1 MSQYSEDHIRK
12 KLLQGLEASHV
23 VSPLKLEFIYRAV
36 KTHPNLKIGA
46 TSLVMLG
53 VKISCEVWLVI
64 LGALVAVL
72 LRSCTTLHPYSGE
85 GSPPMYGDYEAQRH
99 WMEVTTNLGVQN
111 WYKNGTDNDLMY
123 WGLDYPPLTA
133 YHMFVCGKIAGLIN
147 ENWTKLHDSRG
158 FESEQHKIFMRY
170 TVLLADI
177 VVYIPALIFY
187 FYSTE
192 GHSEDKKVKPLSA
205 SLATILGLLY
215 PGIILIDHG
224 HFQYNCVSLGFFVFA
239 TSFVLL
245 EYNILASVFFCAALN
260 YKQMELYHALPFF
273 MYMLS
278 SCVPKPGQSLR
289 SSLIKLAQIALTV
302 IVSFFLFWAPFLFQ
316 FDDFF
321 AVLWRQFPVDRGV
334 FEDKVSNFWCVFNI
348 FYKLKQRF
356 TNYEMMRICLFA
368 TVSMIF
374 PSSIDLFLRP
384 NSKKFVLALIN
395 SALAFFLFSFQVH
408 EKSILLV
415 GIPVVLY
422 FPQKPFV
429 CFWFLCIS
437 VFSMLPLLFKDGLV
451 IATIALMLFYTISFR
466 VSIEHF
472 YRSSLNAS
480 DGLAEYYRSLL
491 HVLLDIEY
499 KKATQID
506 ILKLTYK
513 QIVKNKETLKN
524 FAFHVVMITSLIGCL
539 VLSFALLVFEPPQ
552 RYPDLF
558 PLLISSYSALHFVGF
573 FIYFNIKQLEI
584 PQEFGDIKN
593 VKIKSS

>member
-1 MSQYSEDHIRK
+1 MFCV
-12 KLLQGLEASHV
+12 KL
-23 VSPLKLEFIYRAV
+23 
-36 KTHPNLKIGA
+36 
-46 TSLVMLG
+46 
-53 VKISCEVWLVI
+53 SCEVWLVI

-72 LRSCTTLHPYSGE
+72 LRACTTLHPYSGA

-99 WMEVTTNLGVQN
+99 WMEITTNLRPLE
-111 WYKNGTDNDLMY
+111 WYKNTTDNDLMY

-133 YHMFVCGKIAGLIN
+133 YHMYLTGKIGSFLN
-147 ENWTKLHDSRG
+147 ENWTKLHESRG
-158 FESEQHKIFMRY
+158 FEGESHKIFMRY
-170 TVLLADI
+170 TVLAADI
-177 VVYIPALIFY
+177 VMYIPALIFY
-187 FYSTE
+187 FHAMGGQSPDPKTR
-192 GHSEDKKVKPLSA
+192 PLSP

-224 HFQYNCVSLGFFVFA
+224 HFQYNCISLGLLVLA
-239 TSFVLL
+239 TSCLL
-245 EYNILASVFFCAALN
+245 LDMNLTAAIFFTSALN

-278 SCVPKPGQSLR
+278 SCVPKPGQSLT
-289 SSLIKLAQIALTV
+289 SSLIKLAQIAITV
-302 IVSFFLFWAPFLFQ
+302 MAVFAILWAPFNR
-316 FDDFF
+316 DFF
-321 AVLWRQFPVDRGV
+321 AVLRRLFPLDRGV

-348 FYKLKQRF
+348 FYKLKLKF
-356 TNYEMMRICLFA
+356 GNYEMMRICLFA
-368 TVSMIF
+368 TVSMVF
-374 PSSIDLFLRP
+374 PSSVDLFLRP
-384 NSKKFVLALIN
+384 SRKKFVLSLIN
-395 SALAFFLFSFQVH
+395 SSLAFFLFSYQVH

-415 GIPVVLY
+415 GVPVVLY

-437 VFSMLPLLFKDGLV
+437 VFSMLPLLYKDGLI
-451 IATIALMLFYTISFR
+451 IATIALMLFYVISFR

-499 KKATQID
+499 KQATQID

-524 FAFHVVMITSLIGCL
+524 LAFHVVLVTSLIGCL
-539 VLSFALLVFEPPQ
+539 VLSFALLVFEPPE

-558 PLLISSYSALHFVGF
+558 PLLISAYSALHFFGF
-573 FIYFNIKQLEI
+573 FLYFNVKQLQI
-584 PQEFGDIKN
+584 PQEFDAIKN

>member
-1 MSQYSEDHIRK
+1 M
-12 KLLQGLEASHV
+12 
-23 VSPLKLEFIYRAV
+23 F
-36 KTHPNLKIGA
+36 
-46 TSLVMLG
+46 G

-72 LRSCTTLHPYSGE
+72 LRACTTLHPYSGE

-99 WMEVTTNLGVQN
+99 WMEVTTNLGPTE
-111 WYKNGTDNDLMY
+111 WYKNSTDNDLLY

-133 YHMFVCGKIAGLIN
+133 YHMFICGKIANFFNG
-147 ENWTKLHDSRG
+147 NWTKLHDSRG

-170 TVLLADI
+170 TVLGADI
-177 VVYIPALIFY
+177 VLYIPGLIFY
-187 FYSTE
+187 FYAME
-192 GHSEDKKVKPLSA
+192 GQSGDKKTRPLSA

-224 HFQYNCVSLGFFVFA
+224 HFQYNCVSLGLLIFA
-239 TSFVLL
+239 TTCLL
-245 EYNILASVFFCAALN
+245 LDCNIIAAILFCGALN

-278 SCVPKPGQSLR
+278 SCVPKPGQNLA
-289 SSLIKLAQIALTV
+289 SSLIKLAQIAMTVLTSFV
-302 IVSFFLFWAPFLFQ
+302 IFWAPFLF
-316 FDDFF
+316 DFIP
-321 AVLWRQFPVDRGV
+321 VLQRLFPLNRGV
-334 FEDKVSNFWCVFNI
+334 FEDKVSNFWCVLNV
-348 FYKLKQRF
+348 FYKLRLKF
-356 TNYEMMRICLFA
+356 SNYEMMRICLFA
-368 TVSMIF
+368 TISMVF
-374 PSSIDLFLRP
+374 PSSVDLFLRP
-384 NSKKFVLALIN
+384 SRKKFVLSLIN
-395 SALAFFLFSFQVH
+395 SSLAFFLFSYQVH

-429 CFWFLCIS
+429 CFWFLCVS
-437 VFSMLPLLFKDGLV
+437 VFSMLPLLYKDGLI
-451 IATIALMLFYTISFR
+451 IATIALMLFYVISFR

-499 KKATQID
+499 KQATQID

-524 FAFHVVMITSLIGCL
+524 LAFHVVLVTSLIGCL
-539 VLSFALLVFEPPQ
+539 VLSFALLVFEPPE

-558 PLLISSYSALHFVGF
+558 PLLISGYSALHFFGF
-573 FIYFNIKQLEI
+573 FIYFNIKQLQI
-584 PQEFGDIKN
+584 PQEFDAIKN